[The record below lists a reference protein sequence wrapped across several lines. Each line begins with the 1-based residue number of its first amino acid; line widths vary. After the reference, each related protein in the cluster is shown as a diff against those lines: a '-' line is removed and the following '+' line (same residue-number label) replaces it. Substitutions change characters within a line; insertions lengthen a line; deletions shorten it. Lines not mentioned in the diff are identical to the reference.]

1 MAADLKY
8 SFKDAMRG
16 LLVLETQAEITGDL
30 DAGNIPNVLKAA
42 LAANGAPV
50 SVSASL
56 SIIRPNNK
64 YEIDNGAKKLLIY
77 KDKEFYDTSTFRVYK
92 EDYTLET
99 DLLSGIEIVGT
110 CFYQES
116 VLGDID
122 DPYKKIF
129 PATMTGVIFKRCN
142 LDNVDVPVG
151 NSITDDAGCPSSHR
165 RIRVQNDLED
175 WIVDATG
182 KAVEPLDLARFVEL
196 GKSTDP
202 KDIPATPILV
212 TP

>member
-1 MAADLKY
+1 MAADPKY

-16 LLVLETQAEITGDL
+16 LLVLEIKSEITADL
-30 DAGNIPNVLKAA
+30 ELSNIPNVLKAA

-56 SIIRPNNK
+56 STVRPNNK
-64 YEIDNGAKKLLIY
+64 YEIDNGAKKLLVY
-77 KDKEFYDTSTFRVYK
+77 KDKEFHDTPTFRVYK

-99 DLLSGIEIVGT
+99 DLLPGTEIVGS

-116 VLGDID
+116 ALSDTG

-151 NSITDDAGCPSSHR
+151 NSIIDDAGCPSSHR

-182 KAVEPLDLARFVEL
+182 APTEPLDLARFAEL
-196 GKSTDP
+196 GKSIDP
-202 KDIPATPILV
+202 KDIPTSPV
-212 TP
+212 SP